1 METIENISTIQA
13 TQSPQQIYPQ
23 NSVEN
28 TIEKRKEKIKNWL
41 KNPYNLIFAAI
52 LIFAFIMRLYFF
64 NIAKTQPL
72 WWDESD
78 YMAYAKNLAGF
89 NVDWIATPEHK
100 SFFSFLVALLFKFGA
115 SEAATKFILQIIPS
129 TLTVLLIFLICNEM
143 YKDKRISLIV
153 AFLMATLMEHL
164 FGSMRFHVDIT
175 GLFAGFLAIYIFWR
189 GYENKQ
195 KIFGK
200 IDPKYTIP
208 LTVILVMIVY
218 SIRRGYFLFGFFFLI
233 YMLSTRKWKDLLKD
247 KYNWLALVMVVASVF
262 IAEKLIFFSPEVKFG
277 AVSTY
282 YHPEIPI
289 DFFTVFNIFPAY
301 FKFSTPWQSILLYLF
316 WLGFAVLLFN
326 IIISF
331 GHIKKTQKN
340 TEIKSDLFN
349 AIIIIVTL
357 AFFMLIL
364 RVSGGSF
371 GEPRWY
377 FPILLGTFIAIAR
390 GTILIIDYITPY
402 SKYLAVALL
411 ILLIGIGGYYEVKQ
425 ANEAIKIKATSFN
438 GIKQASLYVKDI
450 SSPDDII
457 LTGPRP
463 QVAYYAERSV
473 VNPIIL
479 ADWKGR
485 NEDSPIGPV
494 LEKLEQN
501 SKIKYL
507 FVSFIEPN
515 HPEWMKKIDYA
526 NVNGQ
531 TVISAWEIPFM
542 DTKIDFINNKQ
553 DIKRSKTYG
562 NLTFTLLDIKEDVFI
577 YKIIRGNSLTE

>member
-1 METIENISTIQA
+1 METIENISAVQA
-13 TQSPQQIYPQ
+13 AQSPLANP
-23 NSVEN
+23 V
-28 TIEKRKEKIKNWL
+28 EKRKEKIKNWL

-52 LIFAFIMRLYFF
+52 LVFAFIIRLYFF

-89 NVDWIATPEHK
+89 NVDWVATPEHK
-100 SFFSFLVALLFKFGA
+100 SLFSFLVAFLFKFGA

-129 TLTVLLIFLICNEM
+129 TLTVLLVFLICNEM

-175 GLFAGFLAIYIFWR
+175 GLFAGFLAIYIFWK
-189 GYENKQ
+189 GYEKKE

-218 SIRRGYFLFGFFFLI
+218 SIRRGYFLFGVFFLI

-247 KYNWLALVMVVASVF
+247 KYNWLALAMVVASVF
-262 IAEKLIFFSPEVKFG
+262 IAEKLIFYSPEVAVG

-282 YHPEIPI
+282 YHPELPI
-289 DFFTVFNIFPAY
+289 DFFTVFSIFPAY
-301 FKFSTPWQSILLYLF
+301 FTSFTSWPSVLLYLF

-331 GHIKKTQKN
+331 GHIKKTEKSTN
-340 TEIKSDLFN
+340 VKSDLFN
-349 AIIIIVTL
+349 AIIVIVTL
-357 AFFMLIL
+357 AFFMLVL
-364 RVSGGSF
+364 RVGGGSF

-377 FPILLGTFIAIAR
+377 FPLLLGTFVAIAR
-390 GTILIIDYITPY
+390 GTLFIVDSIKPY
-402 SKYLAVALL
+402 NKYLAVALL

-425 ANEAIKIKATSFN
+425 ADETIKNRATSFN
-438 GIKQASLYVKDI
+438 GIKQASLYVKGI
-450 SSPDDII
+450 SLPEDII

-463 QVAYYAERSV
+463 QVAYYAERTV

-479 ADWKGR
+479 ANWTGR
-485 NEDSPIGPV
+485 NEDSPFEPV
-494 LEKLEQN
+494 LEQIEQN
-501 SKIKYL
+501 SRIKYL

-515 HPEWMKKIDYA
+515 HPEWMKKIIYA

-531 TVISAWEIPFM
+531 TVTSAWEIPFM

-553 DIKRSKTYG
+553 DIKQSKTYG

-577 YKIIRGNSLTE
+577 YKITRGNSLTG